1 MTRVVKAVWGIII
14 MCLISV
20 TDDDS
25 KMKLKVPGGG
35 VTITLTTPSDEQC
48 PTNP

>member
-1 MTRVVKAVWGIII
+1 MSLNVF
-14 MCLISV
+14 

-25 KMKLKVPGGG
+25 KTKLMVPGGG
-35 VTITLTTPSDEQC
+35 VTITLTTPSDEQG